1 MMRAAGRIGSAS
13 RRDAIYA
20 SVCAMSVLSC
30 SYATATAPDAMPSN
44 SLGLGDTAPGTAAP
58 GASAPGAERNPATPR
73 IAVAPDARDEA
84 LLQLCGEG
92 DATLHHAARHVAAR
106 ALEGK
111 RSLTMVE
118 LGGWLRAWSEP
129 HPGARAWTIKGSAVD
144 RTHAIGRLRQWLATQ
159 DGSAPRRCGVAN
171 VQDSERGEALAV
183 VTVPVFADLQNP
195 VPRTLPQGRWVT
207 VDARMMQWA
216 DAAKVVV
223 LGPRGAPRTIPTSYD
238 PRQRRIV
245 GRFMVDRQ
253 GTWLVQVL
261 ATTRTGPRPVL
272 ESEVRVGEAVQGAPV
287 VIPGENAG
295 NGLSDADAMFAKLN
309 AARRSEGLQPLERD
323 PILDS
328 VAENHVRQM
337 MKAGIV
343 AHDVGDGTP
352 PQRAAEA
359 GVSSSE
365 VGENVSR
372 AKSTTLAH
380 RALWDSP
387 SHRTNTLYPRYVR
400 VGVSASRDGQGRVW
414 VAQVFAGREMEAR

>member
-1 MMRAAGRIGSAS
+1 MRAAGRIGSAS
-13 RRDAIYA
+13 RRGAICA
-20 SVCAMSVLSC
+20 SVCAMAVSSC
-30 SYATATAPDAMPSN
+30 SYATAASPDALPSN
-44 SLGLGDTAPGTAAP
+44 TLGLGDTAPG
-58 GASAPGAERNPATPR
+58 ASAPGAGREPATPR
-73 IAVAPDARDEA
+73 IAAAPDVRDEG

-111 RSLTMVE
+111 RPLTMVE

-129 HPGARAWTIKGSAVD
+129 HPGARAWTIKGSVVD
-144 RTHAIGRLRQWLATQ
+144 RTHAIGRLRQWLAKQ
-159 DGSAPRRCGVAN
+159 DESAPRRCGVAN
-171 VQDSERGEALAV
+171 VQDSEHGEALAV
-183 VTVPVFADLQNP
+183 VTVPVFADLQMP

-245 GRFMVDRQ
+245 GRFMADRQ

-272 ESEVRVGEAVQGAPV
+272 ESEVRVGEAVEGAPV
-287 VIPGENAG
+287 VVPGENAG
-295 NGLSDADAMFAKLN
+295 KGLSDADAMFAKLN
-309 AARRSEGLQPLERD
+309 EARRSEGLQPLKRD

-352 PQRAAEA
+352 PERAAEA

-372 AKSTTLAH
+372 AKSTNLAH

-387 SHRTNTLYPRYVR
+387 SHRTNTLYPRYMR
-400 VGVSASRDGQGRVW
+400 VGVSAARDAQGRVW